1 MLLPDRSGISWTP
14 THVID
19 RSPETDSSY
28 PSHMTRSSF
37 PFILAVLTLLSVA
50 LFGAG
55 CSTQPDVVLAS
66 DIPTVPDMEQRL
78 GYDIKRRQGELVGG
92 RFIFVGPILE
102 MDEMIKSIDSRFTGY
117 GWSTERSTWLFP
129 RSELVFAK
137 EDRRVRVILD
147 ADQLEPAMSRA
158 VYQVSLAKR
167 EEGDSSA
174 TSD

>member
-1 MLLPDRSGISWTP
+1 
-14 THVID
+14 
-19 RSPETDSSY
+19 
-28 PSHMTRSSF
+28 MTRSSF
-37 PFILAVLTLLSVA
+37 SIIVAVLALLSLA
-50 LFGAG
+50 LIGTG

-92 RFIFVGPILE
+92 RFIFVGSILE
-102 MDEMIKSIDSRFTGY
+102 MEGMVDSIDSRFKGF

-137 EDRRVRVILD
+137 GDRRVLVILD

-167 EEGDSSA
+167 DEDDSSL